1 MWTYKGIDVFRA
13 DINSS
18 GIRWYART
26 PWGILRA
33 DTKQSMRELISATM
47 ADNGVTRFSYR
58 SGRMRFRFD
67 VR

>member
-33 DTKQSMRELISATM
+33 DTKQSMRELIWVSEV
-47 ADNGVTRFSYR
+47 NGER
-58 SGRMRFRFD
+58 
-67 VR
+67 